1 MLSIYIPALISLL
14 NLEQCEVIQ
23 SSRLLS
29 SSSAQRVMLH
39 EQSLKKLTEIGPKYT
54 EEFKQIMASNASYS
68 ESLKS
73 AIRNQQ
79 KKATS
84 DSDKSGAAANNRSNA
99 STAGGPAFQLK
110 VDISKYK

>member
-14 NLEQCEVIQ
+14 NGEVVQ
-23 SSRLLS
+23 SNSRLMS

-54 EEFKQIMASNASYS
+54 EEFKQIMASNLSYS
-68 ESLKS
+68 EALKS

-84 DSDKSGAAANNRSNA
+84 DSDSSKGNA
-99 STAGGPAFQLK
+99 SKGSASIQLK
-110 VDISKYK
+110 VDFSKYK

>member
-14 NLEQCEVIQ
+14 NLEHCEGIQ
-23 SSRLLS
+23 ISRLLS

-39 EQSLKKLTEIGPKYT
+39 EVSLKKLTEIGPKHT

-79 KKATS
+79 AKATNES
-84 DSDKSGAAANNRSNA
+84 EKSQNKSNSSAA
-99 STAGGPAFQLK
+99 AFQLK
-110 VDISKYK
+110 VDFSKYK

>member
-14 NLEQCEVIQ
+14 NGEVMQ
-23 SSRLLS
+23 SNSRLMS
-29 SSSAQRVMLH
+29 SSSAQRMMLH

-54 EEFKQIMASNASYS
+54 EEFKQIMASNVSYS
-68 ESLKS
+68 EALKS

-84 DSDKSGAAANNRSNA
+84 DGDSRNA
-99 STAGGPAFQLK
+99 SKGSASIQLK
-110 VDISKYK
+110 VDFSKYK